1 MYIHRSI
8 HPSIDILSF
17 LQYVAHDGYFLPKI
31 YPSGPRLRHQDVKR
45 QSTLWH
51 GTIPRRVLIRKVLS
65 RINTASKLTG
75 PIIDFSVAGDTAS
88 SKISTNEQFVSQRMS
103 CMHSI
108 PSIHSKH
115 CMYKVH
121 VYIYIKKNNQYIP
134 PTPSQVLLHAHSK
147 IPNGEVRKQLK
158 LKSTRAIIGSGSRI
172 AIHPSSRRDVDG
184 VSLRVSPAVVT
195 PADLAVCGR

>member
-8 HPSIDILSF
+8 HPSLDILSF

-31 YPSGPRLRHQDVKR
+31 YPSGPRRRRVRRLRHQDVKR

-51 GTIPRRVLIRKVLS
+51 GTIPRRMLIRKVLS

-88 SKISTNEQFVSQRMS
+88 STIFTNEQFVSQYV
-103 CMHSI
+103 MHASHLI
-108 PSIHSKH
+108 HPSYA

-121 VYIYIKKNNQYIP
+121 VYI
-134 PTPSQVLLHAHSK
+134 
-147 IPNGEVRKQLK
+147 
-158 LKSTRAIIGSGSRI
+158 
-172 AIHPSSRRDVDG
+172 
-184 VSLRVSPAVVT
+184 
-195 PADLAVCGR
+195 

>member
-8 HPSIDILSF
+8 HPSLDILSF

-31 YPSGPRLRHQDVKR
+31 YPSGPRRRVRRLRHQDVKR

-51 GTIPRRVLIRKVLS
+51 GTIPRRMLIRKVLS

-88 SKISTNEQFVSQRMS
+88 STIFTNEQFVSQYVMS
-103 CMHSI
+103 CI
-108 PSIHSKH
+108 PSHPIHPKH

-121 VYIYIKKNNQYIP
+121 LY
-134 PTPSQVLLHAHSK
+134 
-147 IPNGEVRKQLK
+147 
-158 LKSTRAIIGSGSRI
+158 
-172 AIHPSSRRDVDG
+172 
-184 VSLRVSPAVVT
+184 
-195 PADLAVCGR
+195 

>member
-8 HPSIDILSF
+8 HPSLDILSF
-17 LQYVAHDGYFLPKI
+17 LQYVAHDSYFLPKI
-31 YPSGPRLRHQDVKR
+31 YPSGPRRRRVRRLRHQDVKR

-51 GTIPRRVLIRKVLS
+51 GTIPRRMLIRKVLS

-88 SKISTNEQFVSQRMS
+88 SKISQTNNSSANMS
-103 CMHSI
+103 CMHPI
-108 PSIHSKH
+108 PCIRY
-115 CMYKVH
+115 MYI
-121 VYIYIKKNNQYIP
+121 YIYIKKKNQYIP
-134 PTPSQVLLHAHSK
+134 PTPSQILLHAHSK
-147 IPNGEVRKQLK
+147 IPNGEVWKQLK
-158 LKSTRAIIGSGSRI
+158 LKSTRAIIGSGSGI

-184 VSLRVSPAVVT
+184 VRLRVSPAVVT